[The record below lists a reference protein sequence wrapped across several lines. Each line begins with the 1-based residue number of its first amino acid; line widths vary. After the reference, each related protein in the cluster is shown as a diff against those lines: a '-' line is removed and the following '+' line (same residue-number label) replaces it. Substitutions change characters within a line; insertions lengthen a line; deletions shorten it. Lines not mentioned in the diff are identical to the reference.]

1 MPLVKSTSDKPVVP
15 YGVSSADN
23 QKLFQER
30 LMDRFQPQEYV
41 KVINVDDEPFRWQY
55 LPAHNEEYEYTSD
68 GMHRHTRREA
78 PEVWELEPGE
88 SETILGANAYLMIEA
103 LYKKLVS
110 KKAITKIQVKPGM
123 ARAFNYA
130 DGTQQ
135 DHWINQIFIGKE
147 VPTFTALNDS
157 KGSDATSEP
166 IKRSVGRPAANT
178 L

>member
-1 MPLVKSTSDKPVVP
+1 VPLVKSTSDNPVVP
-15 YGVSSADN
+15 YGVNENSN

-30 LMDRFQPQEYV
+30 LMERFRPEEYV

-55 LPAHNEEYEYTSD
+55 LPAHAEEYQFTPD
-68 GMHRHTRREA
+68 GMHRHTRRDE
-78 PEVWELEPGE
+78 PEVWQLEPGE
-88 SETILGANAYLMIEA
+88 SETIVGASAYVMIEA

-110 KKAITKIQVKPGM
+110 KKAVLTQDVKPGM

-135 DHWINQIFIGKE
+135 EAWINKILVGKE
-147 VPTFTALNDS
+147 VPIFTSLNDT
-157 KGSDATSEP
+157 KVSDEPVKRAT
-166 IKRSVGRPAANT
+166 RTATTT